1 MTSPASAS
9 PARANAQSGVT
20 LVELSIVLTIIALLI
35 GAAVT
40 GASMMKAM
48 ELRSLMSE
56 YQKFQVG
63 VNTFKTKY
71 NSLPGD
77 YANAVAL
84 WGMAPTTAAPAASD
98 TACAALTS
106 TSPSEGSRTCNGNNS
121 GTIDAGYEEYR
132 AWQHLANAQMLDG
145 NFTGVGATTTAGV
158 GFQSGSNCPLSKL
171 RDGCWRVF
179 YQTSETADATT
190 YTLFNGKYDVHLFS
204 HWGGGTGLE
213 RYNPTLLPAEMA
225 ELDNKYDDGFPAT
238 GKIIA
243 PHGGTAGAKPFD
255 NCTSLPGATTE
266 TTATDSNAVYR
277 TNTALREC
285 QFFVKAD
292 F

>member
-9 PARANAQSGVT
+9 PARSSASQAGVT

-35 GAAVT
+35 GAAVA
-40 GASMMKAM
+40 GASMLKAM

-56 YQKFQVG
+56 YQKFQVAT
-63 VNTFKTKY
+63 NTFKSKY
-71 NSLPGD
+71 NALPGD
-77 YANAVAL
+77 FANATSL
-84 WGMAPTTAAPAASD
+84 WGAAAGSD
-98 TACAALTS
+98 AACAALTS
-106 TSPSEGSRTCNGNNS
+106 ASAIVGSLTCNGNNS
-121 GTIDAGYEEYR
+121 ATIDAGYEEYR
-132 AWQHLANAQMLDG
+132 AWQQLANAQMLDG
-145 NFTGVGATTTAGV
+145 NFTGVGATAAAGV
-158 GFQSGSNCPLSKL
+158 GFQAGLNCPLSKL

-204 HWGGGTGLE
+204 HWGGGTGLA
-213 RYNPTLLPAEMA
+213 RYNPTLFPAEMA
-225 ELDNKYDDGFPAT
+225 ELDNKYDDGLPAT
-238 GKIIA
+238 GKIVA
-243 PHGGTAGAKPFD
+243 PHGGTAGAQPFD
-255 NCTSLPGATTE
+255 NCTSLPGVTTE